1 MRRTNFVTKFIG
13 IILFVFLI
21 LYLGI
26 YLIQSLVNPLATAPA
41 ITIQAQES
49 FFASGLIVREEQ
61 VIDVAH
67 PIVASRVREGE
78 RVSAGQAY
86 LTAYASAED
95 RERVVRRRQLEQ
107 EIAQLETHLAP
118 NDPLRQALSVE
129 AEIRR
134 QIGDLSY
141 AARQGNLEDLDARI
155 ISLRSLFLAEDAAGI
170 AARLDY
176 LRREYAD
183 LGAGNADM
191 RVIYA
196 DLAGVYSSRVD
207 GFEHIGPA
215 DLDGIGLSDL
225 LELLGQRPDAEHTG
239 AGKLVTSFTWRYAAL
254 VPESEWERLYEMLY
268 GDLPNRVTV
277 IFSGITN
284 ANVPMQVDALG
295 DLEDGRFVA
304 VFSSITGL
312 METLSLRQA
321 EAQIIYNTF
330 TGIRVPRGAL
340 HWCEPDPETGI
351 TPAYVFTLTVGTAE
365 QKYVTVIY
373 QGPDYYLVQPDLVRT
388 AAPAAL
394 RDGNSIIIRGRNL
407 YDGRVIR

>member
-1 MRRTNFVTKFIG
+1 MKRTNFVTKLIG
-13 IILFVFLI
+13 IILFAFLA

-26 YLIQSLVNPLATAPA
+26 YLIQSLLNPLATAPA

-49 FFASGLIVREEQ
+49 FFTSGLIVREEQ

-86 LTAYASAED
+86 LTAYASVED

-107 EIAQLETHLAP
+107 EIAQLEAHLDP
-118 NDPLRQALSVE
+118 HDPLQQALSVE

-134 QIGDLSY
+134 QIGDLSH
-141 AARQGNLEDLDARI
+141 ATRQGNLEDLDTRTIA
-155 ISLRSLFLAEDAAGI
+155 LRSLFLAGDAEGI
-170 AARLDY
+170 AERLEH
-176 LRREYAD
+176 LRREYAA
-183 LGAGNADM
+183 LGIGSADT
-191 RVIYA
+191 RPIYA
-196 DLAGVYSSRVD
+196 DRAGVYSVRVD

-215 DLDGIGLSDL
+215 DLGGLGASDL
-225 LELLGQRPDAEHTG
+225 LDLLGRRPYTEHAG
-239 AGKLVTSFTWRYAAL
+239 AGKLVTSFTWYYAAL
-254 VPESEWERLYEMLY
+254 IPEPERDRLYEMLY
-268 GDLPNRVTV
+268 GDLPNRITV
-277 IFSGITN
+277 VFSGAAN
-284 ANVPMQVDALG
+284 ANVPMRVDALG

-304 VFSSITGL
+304 IFSSITGL
-312 METLSLRQA
+312 VDTLSLRQA

-330 TGIRVPRGAL
+330 TGIRVPSGAL

-351 TPAYVFTLTVGTAE
+351 RPAYVFTLTAGTAE

-373 QGPDYYLVQPDLVRT
+373 EGPDYYLVQPDLVRT

-407 YDGRVIR
+407 YNGRVFR